1 MRILLPMQE
10 EQKNLTAQSTLR
22 IDRPAAAYARRS
34 DHKAKDKEKDKS
46 QSREMQ
52 TEDMIDWAQMKGWER
67 RLLFEFFADLG
78 LSGTLRPDQR
88 PDMLR
93 LFDEIDAGKF
103 DHGTVICWQENRLF
117 RDETQ
122 IYYNQFIQKCLE
134 HDILVVVLSP
144 HLMIYDFRDEF
155 LTEMFRWK
163 CKEAGDFIKRHVKG
177 WMIPAKFRAAW
188 YKGEYAGWGDLPTG
202 FIVDYD
208 EDSPTIKKPIPY
220 WPHIEKINEHFNL
233 FVELG
238 CDISLLYERLRKT
251 PIIFPEFEEWV
262 DPRNVRKCKMSKYPG
277 GGYYFKGKS
286 SIVSMLTNPF
296 YDGYRVINNVI
307 RRNGKGEKIRDHDGV
322 VDHEIFKL
330 CYFSLAKTDFDGN
343 LIEGRSQKRYYQQGS
358 DASYGLLKFRV
369 VSSQGRVRTHPL
381 ATAKGKDGVYVIEQ
395 LEHEVGLEHYLTI
408 AAISCLEIDTFIVER
423 LMTHV
428 QTLSQNQEDIK
439 AYEENAQR
447 LRVERQRKIKQIQE
461 SIKQIHKEQTGLATS
476 LGKVEAEIAEAQE
489 KEDFE
494 KVEIKQRRK
503 ELIEERIDTLEKER
517 RILIVAKAQIENE
530 TANDLGTLNDQL
542 RNLEVEW
549 KERDFEKRR
558 SLLNFLI
565 REVVIDIVSTHWVRI
580 QVLWLHEEWGREEMY
595 YRRDIGG
602 RRDWTEKEE
611 AILREHYA
619 TMYREPLQELLPE
632 RTWESIRYYA
642 NTTLGIVRDR
652 KDAGRPGRRSE
663 QIYPDKNTSYS
674 DLTFILNEG
683 ISLSERHTTWKGL
696 LAR

>member
-1 MRILLPMQE
+1 
-10 EQKNLTAQSTLR
+10 
-22 IDRPAAAYARRS
+22 
-34 DHKAKDKEKDKS
+34 
-46 QSREMQ
+46 
-52 TEDMIDWAQMKGWER
+52 
-67 RLLFEFFADLG
+67 
-78 LSGTLRPDQR
+78 
-88 PDMLR
+88 
-93 LFDEIDAGKF
+93 
-103 DHGTVICWQENRLF
+103 
-117 RDETQ
+117 
-122 IYYNQFIQKCLE
+122 
-134 HDILVVVLSP
+134 
-144 HLMIYDFRDEF
+144 
-155 LTEMFRWK
+155 
-163 CKEAGDFIKRHVKG
+163 
-177 WMIPAKFRAAW
+177 
-188 YKGEYAGWGDLPTG
+188 
-202 FIVDYD
+202 
-208 EDSPTIKKPIPY
+208 
-220 WPHIEKINEHFNL
+220 
-233 FVELG
+233 
-238 CDISLLYERLRKT
+238 
-251 PIIFPEFEEWV
+251 
-262 DPRNVRKCKMSKYPG
+262 
-277 GGYYFKGKS
+277 
-286 SIVSMLTNPF
+286 
-296 YDGYRVINNVI
+296 
-307 RRNGKGEKIRDHDGV
+307 
-322 VDHEIFKL
+322 
-330 CYFSLAKTDFDGN
+330 
-343 LIEGRSQKRYYQQGS
+343 
-358 DASYGLLKFRV
+358 
-369 VSSQGRVRTHPL
+369 
-381 ATAKGKDGVYVIEQ
+381 
-395 LEHEVGLEHYLTI
+395 
-408 AAISCLEIDTFIVER
+408 
-423 LMTHV
+423 MTHV